1 MTTREVAESS
11 SPLTHPRCGNRHQ
24 KLGAYYFDEGFFT

>member
-1 MTTREVAESS
+1 LYNCMSLLS
-11 SPLTHPRCGNRHQ
+11 RCGNRHQ